1 MQQAINEIQNSGYDV
16 ESVIGTNSTVERFL
30 RGETGLLLQVKRLN
44 ANAKLPT
51 KAHHNDAG
59 YDLYS
64 LNDVVFKPGQVTD
77 IDTGIAIAIPDG
89 YVGLIWDR
97 SSMGKAG
104 IKVMGGV
111 IDAGYRGEL
120 KLKLMLLN
128 TFEREWVKL
137 PAGSK
142 VAQILFQKVEDF
154 PVIEVE
160 QLPESHRGEKGFGS
174 SGR

>member
-1 MQQAINEIQNSGYDV
+1 MGHLNVLQ
-16 ESVIGTNSTVERFL
+16 
-30 RGETGLLLQVKRLN
+30 LLVKKLHT
-44 ANAKLPT
+44 NAKLPT

-64 LNDVVFKPGQVTD
+64 LNDVVFRPGQVTD

-97 SSMGKAG
+97 SSMGKQG

-128 TFEREWVKL
+128 TFERAWVNL

-142 VAQILFQKVEDF
+142 VAQILFQKVADF
-154 PVIEVE
+154 PIMEVSE
-160 QLPESHRGEKGFGS
+160 LPESIRGEKGFGS
-174 SGR
+174 SGT